1 MKSSLITF
9 IERYRDITMRH
20 DKLKMLWK
28 TIDKSDFDNNEQE
41 VFEWFQ
47 ELRKKRQSDIKNG
60 LKDCHR
66 KTDTFGSKSRK
77 LSLIK

>member
-1 MKSSLITF
+1 MKSSLIQF

-20 DKLKMLWK
+20 DKLKSLWK

-47 ELRKKRQSDIKNG
+47 EYRKA
-60 LKDCHR
+60 
-66 KTDTFGSKSRK
+66 RK
-77 LSLIK
+77 LSLINQGVKI

>member
-1 MKSSLITF
+1 MKSSLIQF

-20 DKLKMLWK
+20 DKLKTLWK

-47 ELRKKRQSDIKNG
+47 E
-60 LKDCHR
+60 HR
-66 KTDTFGSKSRK
+66 KARK
-77 LSLIK
+77 LSLKNQGVKI

>member
-20 DKLKMLWK
+20 DKLKSLWK
-28 TIDKSDFDNNEQE
+28 TIDKSDFDKNEQE

-47 ELRKKRQSDIKNG
+47 SYRKA
-60 LKDCHR
+60 
-66 KTDTFGSKSRK
+66 RK
-77 LSLIK
+77 LSLINQGAKI